1 MESIKHIRTR
11 LGLNQKE
18 LAALIGKPQS
28 SVSAYER
35 PKGDDKHVDMPPDAA
50 AALVEHARRSG
61 LAIGFDHIYGRAELP
76 TPRGWVRVLQSAA
89 GPYEEF
95 VSNTERP
102 EGDGW
107 QALYGVEHAHQA

>member
-1 MESIKHIRTR
+1 MRPMESIKHIRTR

-35 PKGDDKHVDMPPDAA
+35 PKEDEKHVDMPPDAA
-50 AALVEHARRSG
+50 AVLVEHARGSG

-76 TPRGWVRVLQSAA
+76 RPRGWIRALTAS
-89 GPYEEF
+89 GTTGDEF
-95 VSNTERP
+95 VPGAERP
-102 EGDGW
+102 DGDGW
-107 QALYGVEHAHQA
+107 QALYGADQ